1 MGMKKKLNQ
10 LSVKEVANKISS
22 GETTSVKVVESCLE
36 RISEREKEINAWA
49 YIDPKLALENALK
62 TDKKNPK
69 GLLHGVPFGVKDII
83 DTCDMPT
90 EMGSKIY
97 KGRRPTADASCV
109 ALIKAAGATILGK
122 TVTTEF
128 AGSFP
133 GSTRNPRNKDHSP
146 GGSSSGSAA
155 AVADFMTPAAFG
167 TQTGSSILRPSSYCG
182 IIGYKPTFGTYNIAG
197 IKAASQSLDTLG
209 LHVRSLD
216 DIQIITAV
224 LVNRKYTEIK
234 TLDFAPKIGICRTP
248 IWNITLEET
257 RNSLEDSASRLSE
270 AGAKIQDII
279 TPDSFE
285 GLEEAR
291 IKINCYERSRHM
303 IYEWTEFKHLLS
315 ETFQEVINTG
325 INMNYSDYIKAIIQT
340 EKCRQDLD
348 KTFDE
353 VDVLIAPCVD
363 GEAPI
368 GIAYAGNPRLP
379 GLWTAV
385 RLPSI
390 NLPTHIGPNGL
401 PVSIQVIG
409 GYRAD
414 DKLLSISKWIIEKL
428 GSPTLNEIG

>member
-1 MGMKKKLNQ
+1 M
-10 LSVKEVANKISS
+10 
-22 GETTSVKVVESCLE
+22 
-36 RISEREKEINAWA
+36 
-49 YIDPKLALENALK
+49 
-62 TDKKNPK
+62 
-69 GLLHGVPFGVKDII
+69 
-83 DTCDMPT
+83 
-90 EMGSKIY
+90 
-97 KGRRPTADASCV
+97 
-109 ALIKAAGATILGK
+109 
-122 TVTTEF
+122 
-128 AGSFP
+128 
-133 GSTRNPRNKDHSP
+133 
-146 GGSSSGSAA
+146 
-155 AVADFMTPAAFG
+155 
-167 TQTGSSILRPSSYCG
+167 
-182 IIGYKPTFGTYNIAG
+182 
-197 IKAASQSLDTLG
+197 
-209 LHVRSLD
+209 
-216 DIQIITAV
+216 
-224 LVNRKYTEIK
+224 
-234 TLDFAPKIGICRTP
+234 
-248 IWNITLEET
+248 
-257 RNSLEDSASRLSE
+257 
-270 AGAKIQDII
+270 
-279 TPDSFE
+279 
-285 GLEEAR
+285 EEAR